1 MDLPAPMLPVPGP
14 PPAEG
19 GWSYERE
26 HGGVRVVCG
35 AHDGRWRMLT
45 RYGTDLADRF
55 PELGGIADLRGT
67 ALDGELVLS
76 PTAARRLYTDP
87 ADAARLADAYPAA
100 VAVFDVLALNGVDVR
115 HEPYIYRR
123 IVLDSLGLG
132 GDNWCTRPWTS
143 DPPATPQGALAK
155 RLDSPYLSGRSRRWR
170 RLHPARPNAEPR
182 PTGPRPDFDESRLR
196 PVW

>member
-1 MDLPAPMLPVPGP
+1 MLPVPGP
-14 PPAEG
+14 PPTRG

-26 HGGVRVVCG
+26 HGGVRVVAG
-35 AHDGRWRMLT
+35 ARDGRWRMLT

-87 ADAARLADAYPAA
+87 AEAARLAHAYPAA
-100 VAVFDVLALNGVDVR
+100 VVVFDVLALNSVDVR

-143 DPPATPQGALAK
+143 DPPADPQGTLAK
-155 RLDSPYLSGRSRRWR
+155 RLDSPYLSGRSQNWR
-170 RLHPARPNAEPR
+170 RLHPARRDAGHRRAEP
-182 PTGPRPDFDESRLR
+182 PRDSDESRLR